1 MRTCERC
8 QSTVPNDARV
18 CPECGAPLVPGARAD
33 IPQDVHQEL
42 ARANLLRVRGE
53 FEQAEALCLAVLRR
67 YPNSAPT
74 HTLLGDISDDRDDL
88 EQAERWYDLALDL
101 DPESAGDRR
110 KLEDVRAR
118 RHTTDAQATV
128 AQIGLPPKKAVP
140 WLNIGLASLALLCFV
155 GAAYV
160 GFARKDTAK
169 PKATVTAS
177 VQAPTDALAPRK
189 PETTTPE
196 VTATPEVVV
205 PKTEP
210 VSTPNPAP
218 WAAGVQEDDAIR
230 SLLAQRT
237 SMGANLMSAQN
248 DPRAKVLTLTFAY
261 RSQDDHRQVAAE
273 LGRAALEQNLETQ
286 VVVLRGVR
294 EGRLAYVVDVPRTR
308 YADTLSEGW
317 QQDNANVPNAF
328 AGYVLA
334 NEWTAP

>member
-8 QSTVPNDARV
+8 QSAVPGDARV

-53 FEQAEALCLAVLRR
+53 HDEAESLCLAVLLR

-74 HTLLGDISDDRDDL
+74 HTLLGDIADDRGDL

-118 RHTTDAQATV
+118 RNATETQTTV
-128 AQIGLPPKKAVP
+128 EQIGLPPKRPVP
-140 WLNIGLASLALLCFV
+140 WINIGLASLAVLCFV
-155 GAAYV
+155 GAAFV
-160 GFARKDTAK
+160 GFARKNGATPA
-169 PKATVTAS
+169 PTVTNS
-177 VQAPTDALAPRK
+177 VQAPKDALATRR
-189 PETTTPE
+189 PEPDPAAASVPE
-196 VTATPEVVV
+196 ANV
-205 PKTEP
+205 PKVET
-210 VSTPNPAP
+210 TPNPAP
-218 WAAGVQEDDAIR
+218 TPVATVGAQEDETIR
-230 SLLAQRT
+230 TLLAQR
-237 SMGANLMSAQN
+237 SPMGANLVAVQN

-261 RSQDDHRQVAAE
+261 RGEDNPRHVAAE
-273 LGRAALEQNLETQ
+273 LGRSALEQNVDTQ

-294 EGRLAYVVDVPRTR
+294 DGKLSYVVDLPRTR
-308 YADTLSEGW
+308 YADTLTEGW
-317 QQDNANVPNAF
+317 QQDNAEVQDAF
-328 AGYVLA
+328 AGYVLT